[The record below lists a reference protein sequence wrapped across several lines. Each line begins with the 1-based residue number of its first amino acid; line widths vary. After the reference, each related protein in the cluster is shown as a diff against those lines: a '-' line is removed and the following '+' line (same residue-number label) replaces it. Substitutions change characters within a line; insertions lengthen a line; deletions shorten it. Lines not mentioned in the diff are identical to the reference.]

1 MVFKHHTNNFSAKS
15 VHKKAIVRTQK
26 CTHVY
31 TKMYSGVHKNVQ
43 GRTLKCIKACIFS
56 HGAMCLFNVL

>member
-31 TKMYSGVHKNVQ
+31 TKMYACVHFYGSLPVE
-43 GRTLKCIKACIFS
+43 IFFV
-56 HGAMCLFNVL
+56 AVKFNGC

>member
-15 VHKKAIVRTQK
+15 VHKNAIVRTQK

-31 TKMYSGVHKNVQ
+31 TKMYTGVH
-43 GRTLKCIKACIFS
+43 
-56 HGAMCLFNVL
+56 